1 MDEFPGNPRNRRE
14 LAAKETS
21 KPRVER
27 IVHSEVTQRKK
38 GRVRKVVEMFIG
50 GEPKSVGEF
59 VLGNVL
65 VPAFRDLV
73 ANGFQ
78 EMIDGMV
85 YGESRHNRSS
95 RFRGAP
101 SHMTSQ
107 TPYHRMG
114 SGRLTGRS
122 DPRDPLPTRA
132 SGISEY
138 EGIVF
143 PMRVEATEVL
153 ENLFNL
159 IQEYETATVRDLYDM
174 VGIKAPYTA
183 ERYGWIDLRDAD
195 VRPVRGGY
203 LLDLPR
209 PEPLR

>member
-1 MDEFPGNPRNRRE
+1 MEEYPGNARIRRE
-14 LAAKETS
+14 APKQDS

-27 IVHSEVTQRKK
+27 IVHSEVVQRKK
-38 GRVRKVVEMFIG
+38 GRVRRVVEMFIG

-85 YGESRHNRSS
+85 YGESRNS
-95 RFRGAP
+95 RGGRYRPAP
-101 SHMTSQ
+101 NHLTSH

-114 SGRLTGRS
+114 SGRLAGRN
-122 DPRDPLPTRA
+122 DPREPLPSRA
-132 SGISEY
+132 SGVSDY
-138 EGIVF
+138 EDIVF

-153 ENLFNL
+153 ERLFAL
-159 IQEYETATVRDLYDM
+159 INEYEAATVRDLYDM

-183 ERYGWIDLRDAD
+183 EKYGWIDLRDAD

>member
-1 MDEFPGNPRNRRE
+1 
-14 LAAKETS
+14 
-21 KPRVER
+21 
-27 IVHSEVTQRKK
+27 
-38 GRVRKVVEMFIG
+38 MFIG

-85 YGESRHNRSS
+85 YGESRHGRGRGYRGPSS
-95 RFRGAP
+95 
-101 SHMTSQ
+101 MTGGG
-107 TPYHRMG
+107 PYHRMG
-114 SGRLTGRS
+114 SSRVMAGGRV
-122 DPRDPLPTRA
+122 DPREPIPSRA

-138 EGIVF
+138 EDIIF

-153 ENLFNL
+153 DKLFGV
-159 IQEYETATVRDLYDM
+159 IAEYDAATVRDLYDL
-174 VGIKAPYTA
+174 VGIRAPYTA
-183 ERYGWIDLRDAD
+183 EKYGWVDLRDAD

>member
-1 MDEFPGNPRNRRE
+1 MEEFPSNTRARRDE
-14 LAAKETS
+14 AREPV

-27 IVHSEVTQRKK
+27 VVHSKVTLKQK

-50 GEPKSVGEF
+50 GEPRSVGEF
-59 VLGNVL
+59 VLGSVL

-85 YGESRHNRSS
+85 YGESRHGRGRGYRGPTMGDTS
-95 RFRGAP
+95 R
-101 SHMTSQ
+101 
-107 TPYHRMG
+107 YHRMG
-114 SGRLTGRS
+114 SSRVVSMRP
-122 DPRDPLPTRA
+122 DPREPVTARA
-132 SGISEY
+132 SGITEY
-138 EGIVF
+138 EDIIF
-143 PMRVEATEVL
+143 PMRVEASEVL
-153 ENLFNL
+153 DELFKVINS
-159 IQEYETATVRDLYDM
+159 YEAATVRDLYDL

-183 ERYGWIDLRDAD
+183 EKYGWVDLRDAD
-195 VRPVRGGY
+195 IRPVRGGY

>member
-1 MDEFPGNPRNRRE
+1 MEEFPSNSRARRE
-14 LAAKETS
+14 PDRETRE
-21 KPRVER
+21 PRVER
-27 IVHSEVTQRKK
+27 VVHSKVTQRKK
-38 GRVRKVVEMFIG
+38 GRVRRIVEMFIG

-85 YGESRHNRSS
+85 YGESRHGRGRGYRGPSS
-95 RFRGAP
+95 
-101 SHMTSQ
+101 MTGGG
-107 TPYHRMG
+107 PYHRMG
-114 SGRLTGRS
+114 SSRVMSNRP
-122 DPRDPLPTRA
+122 DRDALPARA

-138 EGIVF
+138 EDIIF
-143 PMRVEATEVL
+143 PMRVEASEVL
-153 ENLFNL
+153 DKMV
-159 IQEYETATVRDLYDM
+159 ETIIKYDSATVRDLYDA

-183 ERYGWIDLRDAD
+183 EKYGWDDLRDAD
-195 VRPVRGGY
+195 IRPVRGGY

>member
-1 MDEFPGNPRNRRE
+1 MEEFPGNPRSRRE
-14 LAAKETS
+14 AARPEPK

-27 IVHSEVTQRKK
+27 IIHTEVTQRKK

-85 YGESRHNRSS
+85 YGESRHGRGNRY
-95 RFRGAP
+95 RP
-101 SHMTSQ
+101 SPGLTPH
-107 TPYHRMG
+107 TPYHRMA
-114 SGRLTGRS
+114 SSRLVGRP
-122 DPRDPLPTRA
+122 DPREPLPSRA

-138 EGIVF
+138 EDIVF
-143 PMRVEATEVL
+143 PMKVQAVEVL
-153 ENLFNL
+153 DRLFAL
-159 IQEYETATVRDLYDM
+159 IQEYEAATVRDLYDM

-183 ERYGWIDLRDAD
+183 ENYGWVDIRDAD
-195 VRPVRGGY
+195 VRPVRGGF